1 MLNPGQGPSFKL
13 SSSFTLIPLIAAL
26 GMLVACTSGPERP
39 DQLLAQTELRIDAAE
54 DAQAGREAPLE
65 LRTARDQLSDARRSI
80 QAEDYA
86 AARRNLEKALVNAD
100 YAIAKS
106 RSDKTQEAAEEV
118 RKTIDTLRRELEPA
132 PAAGE
137 PKMEDSQ

>member
-1 MLNPGQGPSFKL
+1 MVNPGQGSSFTL
-13 SSSFTLIPLIAAL
+13 SSSFILISLIAAL
-26 GMLVACTSGPERP
+26 TMLAACASGPERP

-65 LRTARDQLSDARRSI
+65 LRTARDQLSDAMRSI
-80 QAEDYA
+80 QAEDYVV
-86 AARRNLEKALVNAD
+86 ARRSLEKALVNAD

-106 RSDKTQEAAEEV
+106 RSEKTQDAAEEV

-132 PAAGE
+132 PAARE

>member
-1 MLNPGQGPSFKL
+1 MINPEQCSSRPFL
-13 SSSFTLIPLIAAL
+13 SLKWLSLIAA
-26 GMLVACTSGPERP
+26 ACVLAACASGPERP
-39 DQLLAQTELRIDAAE
+39 DQLLAQTELRIDSAE

-106 RSDKTQEAAEEV
+106 RSVQAQEAAEEV
-118 RKTIDTLRRELEPA
+118 RETIDTLRRELEPA
-132 PAAGE
+132 PVDRE
-137 PKMEDSQ
+137 PAMEDSQ